1 MPQVKE
7 GRSSAT
13 DINQILEAGMQA
25 QTLLQSQVFGAAY
38 RETLNHYFNEWLS
51 TQVDHSKKR
60 EEIYFRLRGL
70 QDAAQTLAGFVAQAE
85 TIIQQQSN
93 ENEFRPQEYQQ

>member
-1 MPQVKE
+1 MPQAKE

-13 DINQILEAGMQA
+13 DIQQILEAGMQA
-25 QTLLQSQVFGAAY
+25 QSLLQSQVFGKAY
-38 RETLNHYFNEWLS
+38 QETINFYFNEWLS
-51 TQVDHSKKR
+51 TQVDHTKKR

-85 TIIQQQSN
+85 TVDQQQTN
-93 ENEFRPQEYQQ
+93 ENQFRAEEYQ

>member
-25 QTLLQSQVFGAAY
+25 QNTLQSPIFGRAY
-38 RETLNHYFNEWLS
+38 QETINFYFNEWLS
-51 TQVDHSKKR
+51 TQVDHVKKR

-70 QDAAQTLAGFVAQAE
+70 QDAAQTLAGYVQQAE
-85 TIIQQQSN
+85 TIHASQQD
-93 ENEFRPQEYQQ
+93 EFKVEEYQ

>member
-1 MPQVKE
+1 MPQAKE

-25 QTLLQSQVFGAAY
+25 QNTLQSPIFGRAY
-38 RETLNHYFNEWLS
+38 QETINYYFNEWLS
-51 TQVDHSKKR
+51 TQVDHAKKR

-70 QDAAQTLAGFVAQAE
+70 QDAAQTLAGYVQQAE
-85 TIIQQQSN
+85 TIVSQQD
-93 ENEFRPQEYQQ
+93 EFKVEEYQ

>member
-1 MPQVKE
+1 MPQAKE

-13 DINQILEAGMQA
+13 DMQQILEAGMQA
-25 QTLLQSQVFGAAY
+25 QNLLQSPVFGRAY
-38 RETLNHYFNEWLS
+38 QETINFYFNEWLS

-85 TIIQQQSN
+85 TIDQQQAN
-93 ENEFRPQEYQQ
+93 ENQFRAEEYQ